1 MHHPSDTTNTGATD
15 TASVG
20 DADIIPDLDDIFSTA
35 LDPDLMLDWSD
46 NQLENLNLQ
55 SEAMNLRSEDLEL
68 SEDWLDKNIFSNLI

>member
-1 MHHPSDTTNTGATD
+1 MHHPSDTTNTGATG
-15 TASVG
+15 TTSGG